1 MMAATTGFVPGD
13 KRIFGGHKVVMR
25 EDHGYLPINLDIAA
39 ILKFL
44 DGVCTVEWAS
54 QVPETGKKD
63 VI

>member
-1 MMAATTGFVPGD
+1 MC
-13 KRIFGGHKVVMR
+13 
-25 EDHGYLPINLDIAA
+25 EDHGHLPINLDIAA

-54 QVPETGKKD
+54 QVPVTGKKD